1 MRSHSDSHPV
11 KAPAA
16 RAYNR
21 VRVFIPPFIQPSQH
35 GQHQTMLQ
43 SCWMLV
49 ASLLFATMSSLV
61 KVSAAGAGTFE
72 IVFYRS
78 LIGLIFVATVM
89 ALQGQTPHTKYLFGH
104 IKRSILGTL
113 SFTIWF
119 FTMGHLPLGT
129 AVTLN
134 YTAPLFIAATFVVTA
149 LLHHQKAPWSLA
161 AAIAVG
167 FVGVCLI
174 LQPSVNSD
182 ELPYA
187 LMGLFAGAM
196 GPFVFFQIAQLGRL
210 REPALRIVFY
220 FSLVGTIWGL
230 AGCFILEGG
239 LKMHDSG
246 VWIGLLGV
254 GISAVLAQVSM
265 TRAYAYGNMMLTA
278 CFQFAVI
285 PFAEII
291 SVIFFKESLPPVA
304 LAGMLLILASGC
316 TASIITKRQRH
327 PTSK

>member
-1 MRSHSDSHPV
+1 
-11 KAPAA
+11 
-16 RAYNR
+16 
-21 VRVFIPPFIQPSQH
+21 
-35 GQHQTMLQ
+35 MLQ

-78 LIGLIFVATVM
+78 LIGLIFVAVVM

-104 IKRSILGTL
+104 IKRSVLGTL

-134 YTAPLFIAATFVVTA
+134 YTAPLFIAAPWVVTA

-161 AAIAVG
+161 AAITVG
-167 FVGVCLI
+167 FVGVCFI

-196 GPFVFFQIAQLGRL
+196 GPFIFFQIAQLGRL

-239 LKMHDSG
+239 LKAHDSG

-254 GISAVLAQVSM
+254 GISAVLAQVAM

-291 SVIFFKESLPPVA
+291 SVVFFNEALPPVA
-304 LAGMLLILASGC
+304 LVGMLLILFAGC
-316 TASIITKRQRH
+316 TASVITKRNRH